1 MQFLFLFFCG
11 VTSLF
16 FVAFACII
24 FQTVKTIIAGRKKQ
38 TAA

>member
-24 FQTVKTIIAGRKKQ
+24 FQTIKALISNRKKQ
-38 TAA
+38 AAA